1 MKTTIELSDDLA
13 ARAKEFA
20 ARRGMTLRAVI
31 EEGIRK
37 TIQEDRNKPE
47 FKLQDRRVKG
57 KGLQPEFQNKSWSDI
72 QAAAY
77 EGRGG

>member
-1 MKTTIELSDDLA
+1 MKTTIDLSDDLA

-20 ARRGMTLRAVI
+20 ARRGMTLRAMI

-37 TIQEDRNKPE
+37 TIQDDQNKPE
-47 FKLQDRRVKG
+47 YKLQDRRVKG
-57 KGLQPEFQNKSWSDI
+57 QGLQPEFQDKSWVDI
-72 QAAAY
+72 LAAAY